1 MKNNTLIIIG
11 VILLAAVALFA
22 ATNNDRN
29 SYRVNVSNQPVTET
43 QKQEDATPQT
53 PVQNPTQNPAVST
66 AADVKFEGTISK
78 VDTGCFADGICSVV
92 IDGKTVI
99 LVTGGRLMAN
109 QTVGS
114 LQGVPSIGDLEQ
126 KIGARA
132 EVYAKKVSATE
143 YTLYGNSSY
152 YVKVK

>member
-53 PVQNPTQNPAVST
+53 PVQNPAVST
-66 AADVKFEGTISK
+66 TADVKFEGTISK